1 MDKRRLRT
9 ALGRYT
15 TGVTI
20 VSCFDAAG
28 ARVGLT
34 VNSFA
39 SLSLEPPLVMWALR
53 RESPCLGSFEA
64 AGCFAVNV
72 LTEAQIGLSRRFSSI
87 QEHRFTDSEW
97 LTGAHGAPVL
107 KDAAAVFECR
117 THAKHEGGDHRLFIG
132 EVLAYIDSPCAPLV
146 YRSAHY
152 HRLGDVI

>member
-1 MDKRRLRT
+1 MDKRKLRT
-9 ALGRYT
+9 ALGRFT

-28 ARVGLT
+28 DRVGLT

-39 SLSLEPPLVMWALR
+39 SLSLEPPLVLWALR

-64 AGCFAVNV
+64 AGCFTVNV
-72 LTEAQIGLSRRFSSI
+72 LTEAQVGLSRRFASPHG
-87 QEHRFTDSEW
+87 HRFTDSEW
-97 LTGAHGAPVL
+97 LLGAHGAPVL

-117 THAKHEGGDHRLFIG
+117 THARHEGGDHRLFIG
-132 EVLAYIDSPCAPLV
+132 EVLAYSESAFAPLV

-152 HRLGDVI
+152 HRLGEVI